1 MRYLKDSRGAREAPP
16 AGGTTGSGELSTSL
30 EANLEHLNQ
39 LLEGCSDAVV
49 RSFKFGRELAFEAAL
64 VYFDGLIL
72 KSEAETAVLRPL
84 MIDFDLLLKAP
95 ETKPLDIYTAVRDYL
110 LTATEIQETT
120 TFSEIIKST
129 ASGDA
134 ALLIEGYARALILDL
149 KSWEGRKVESPDEEV
164 LIRGPKE
171 GFTETLRFNTAL
183 LRRRLKT
190 SRFKT
195 ESMELGRMTRTSIVI
210 CYIQGVAQDALVEEV
225 KRRLSSIDIDGVLDV
240 GYLEEFIE
248 DHRFS
253 LFPQVE
259 HTERPDRVAGHLL
272 EGRVAVLV
280 DGTPWA
286 MVVPATFPQ
295 FWNSPEDYYM
305 RYIPATL
312 TRILRQIAF
321 LVTLLLPSLYVATI
335 TYHQEMIPTPLLL
348 TIAAAREGIPFPAFL
363 EALMM
368 EVTFEILREAGLRMP
383 RAIGPAISI
392 VGALVIG
399 DAAVSA
405 GLVSTPMV
413 VVVAFTGICSFS
425 IPVYSAGASL
435 RMVRF
440 LMLIAAAFLGYFGI
454 MIGVILLLIHLAS
467 LSSFGVPYLAPL
479 APLRQEDLGD
489 ILVRRP
495 WWSSR
500 RRPRILLPEDQSR
513 QA

>member
-1 MRYLKDSRGAREAPP
+1 MRYLKNSPKTQENTAVD
-16 AGGTTGSGELSTSL
+16 GTTCSDGLSTSL
-30 EANLEHLNQ
+30 ENNLEHLSR

-49 RSFKFGRELAFEAAL
+49 RRFKFGRDFERQAAL
-64 VYFDGLIL
+64 VYFDGLIQ

-84 MIDFDLLLKAP
+84 MIDFDILQKGL
-95 ETKPLDIYTAVRDYL
+95 ETKSLDVFTVVRDYL
-110 LTATEIQETT
+110 ITATELEEAT
-120 TFSEIIKST
+120 TFCDIIEST
-129 ASGDA
+129 AGGDA
-134 ALLIEGYARALILDL
+134 ALLIEGYARALVLDF
-149 KSWEGRKVESPDEEV
+149 KSWESRKVESPDEEV

-190 SRFKT
+190 SRFKI
-195 ESMELGRMTRTSIVI
+195 ENMVLGRVTRTSVAV
-210 CYIQGVAQDALVEEV
+210 CYIQGVAQEALIEEV
-225 KRRLSSIDIDGVLDV
+225 KKRLSSIDIDGVLDA

-259 HTERPDRVAGHLL
+259 HTERPDRVVGHLL
-272 EGRVAVLV
+272 EGRIAVLV

-286 MVVPATFPQ
+286 TVVPATFPQ

-305 RYIPATL
+305 RYIPSTL
-312 TRILRQIAF
+312 TRLLRQIAF
-321 LVTLLLPSLYVATI
+321 LATLLLPSLYVATI

-363 EALMM
+363 EALLM

-425 IPVYSAGASL
+425 FPVYSAGISL

-440 LMLIAAAFLGYFGI
+440 LMLVAAAFLGYFGI
-454 MIGVILLLIHLAS
+454 MIGIILLLIHLAS
-467 LSSFGVPYLAPL
+467 MSSFGVPYLAPL
-479 APLRQEDLGD
+479 APLRWEDLGD

-495 WWSSR
+495 WWHNR
-500 RRPRILLPEDQSR
+500 RRPVILRPEDPLR